1 MPQRA
6 RLKIS
11 SPELENLTQV
21 VEEIK
26 RTAEKSG
33 VRVSGPIPLPT
44 KRLLVTTQK
53 NVGGTGTTTWDK
65 FEMRIHRRVF
75 YFEANERLLRL
86 LLGIRIPEGVK
97 ISLDLL

>member
-6 RLKIS
+6 RLKIA
-11 SPELENLTQV
+11 SPDLEKLTQV
-21 VEEIK
+21 VDDIK
-26 RTAEKSG
+26 KVVDKSG
-33 VRVSGPIPLPT
+33 ARVSGPVPLPT

-53 NVGGTGTTTWDK
+53 NPSGEGTITWDK
-65 FEMRIHRRVF
+65 YELRIHKRIF